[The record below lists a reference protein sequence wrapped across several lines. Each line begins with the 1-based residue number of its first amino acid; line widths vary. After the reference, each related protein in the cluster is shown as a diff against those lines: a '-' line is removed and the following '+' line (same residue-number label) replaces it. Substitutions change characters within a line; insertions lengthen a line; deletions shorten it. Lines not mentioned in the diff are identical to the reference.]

1 MQNKMNDSQLCRIR
15 TGYCLLGHLTFL
27 TMLVFSLV
35 WMFPRVCYIDS
46 AYQLFDLINSGHFTI
61 NDGRRSMVVSEL
73 LPLLFLKLHL
83 PLSWII
89 AAYSASFVLMA
100 YLCYVVV
107 RHLLKDYGTA
117 LAMLF
122 TFLCMNHTFMHCIS
136 ETFQLMFAA
145 ALLYALLACHRRTGS
160 KVAAV
165 CHAVAMLLVAA
176 FCAFIHPVAIFFL
189 AFVWLYVWVDEG
201 FHFRWETVFA
211 LAAFILV
218 EALKLLL
225 PAQGGRDATFL
236 LPLPELL
243 SKLPDFWHFGSL
255 RFLRDHI
262 FSLYYMPLLLFVWTS
277 VWYIRRRMVWKSL
290 FYIGF
295 NLGFLFI
302 TLWIYFAGDGPIAM
316 ERSFMPLALFTA
328 LPFVREVL
336 PEWKPIGH
344 RIAGLIMTLL
354 LALTFIR
361 MGSGAEKASVRL
373 HKMDNLL
380 VEARQEGVRKLF
392 VSKEDAD
399 ALGVEYSWGAAIET
413 MLYVTARHGREC
425 CSNMFIYED
434 AAALQLPECLL
445 ATDRVAFV
453 PWWIFLHRDG
463 LNAGYFP
470 LPDEPFYFLHTEGGR
485 HRFVRAE

>member
-1 MQNKMNDSQLCRIR
+1 MNDRLLRRIR
-15 TGYCLLGHLTFL
+15 TGYVYLGHLTFL

-35 WMFPRVCYIDS
+35 WMFPRVCYMDS
-46 AYQLFDLINSGHFTI
+46 AFQVFGLINSGSFTI
-61 NDGRRSMVVSEL
+61 NDGRCSMVVSEL

-83 PLSWII
+83 PLSGII
-89 AAYSASFVLMA
+89 AAYSVSFVLIG
-100 YLCYVVV
+100 YGCYIAVQ
-107 RHLLKDYGTA
+107 HLLKDYGTA

-122 TFLCMNHTFMHCIS
+122 PFLCMNHTFLHGIS
-136 ETFQLMFAA
+136 ETFQLIFAA
-145 ALLYALLACHRRTGS
+145 ALLYALLAYRRRSAS

-165 CHAVAMLLVAA
+165 CHAAALLAVAA

-201 FHFRWETVFA
+201 FSFRWETVFA
-211 LAAFILV
+211 LAAFVLV

-255 RFLRDHI
+255 KFFKDHI

-277 VWYIRRRMVWKSL
+277 VWYIRRKMVWKSV

-295 NLGFLFI
+295 NLFFLFI

-316 ERSFMPLALFTA
+316 ERSFLPMALFTA
-328 LPFVREVL
+328 LPFVREVM
-336 PEWKPIGH
+336 PEWKPFGH
-344 RIAGLIMTLL
+344 RIACLLLMLL

-361 MGSGAEKASVRL
+361 MGNGAEEASERL
-373 HKMDNLL
+373 QKMDDLL
-380 VEARQEGVRKLF
+380 VEARQEGVHKLF
-392 VSKEDAD
+392 VSKEDAESF
-399 ALGVEYSWGAAIET
+399 GVDYSWGTGIES

-425 CSNMFIYED
+425 CSNLFVYED
-434 AAALQLPECLL
+434 IAALQLPELL

-453 PWWIFLHRDG
+453 PWWIFLHREG
-463 LNAGYFP
+463 LNPEYFP
-470 LPDEPFYFLHTEGGR
+470 LPDEPFYFLHIDGNQ
-485 HRFVRAE
+485 HRFVRAQ

>member
-1 MQNKMNDSQLCRIR
+1 MNDRQLRRIR
-15 TGYCLLGHLTFL
+15 TGYVYLGHLTFL

-35 WMFPRVCYIDS
+35 WMFPRVCYMDS
-46 AYQLFDLINSGHFTI
+46 AYQVFDLINSGHFTI

-89 AAYSASFVLMA
+89 AAYSVSFALMA

-107 RHLLKDYGTA
+107 QHLLKDRRTA
-117 LAMLF
+117 LSMVIP
-122 TFLCMNHTFMHCIS
+122 FLCMNHTFLHGIS

-145 ALLYALLACHRRTGS
+145 ALLYALLAYRRRSSS

-165 CHAVAMLLVAA
+165 CHAAALLVVAA

-201 FHFRWETVFA
+201 FRFRWETVFA
-211 LAAFILV
+211 LAAFVLV

-262 FSLYYMPLLLFVWTS
+262 FSLYYMPIILFVWTS
-277 VWYIRRRMVWKSL
+277 VWYIRRKMVWKSV

-302 TLWIYFAGDGPIAM
+302 VLWIYFEGDGPIGM
-316 ERSFMPLALFTA
+316 ERSFLPMALFTA
-328 LPFVREVL
+328 LPFVREVM
-336 PEWKPIGH
+336 PEWKPFGH
-344 RIAGLIMTLL
+344 RIACLLLMLL

-361 MGSGAEKASVRL
+361 MGNGAERASERL
-373 HKMDNLL
+373 QKMDDLL
-380 VEARQEGVRKLF
+380 VEARQEGVCKLC
-392 VSKEDAD
+392 VSREDA
-399 ALGVEYSWGAAIET
+399 ASFGVGYSWSTGIESI
-413 MLYVTARHGREC
+413 LYSTARHGREC
-425 CSNMFIYED
+425 CSNLFVYED
-434 AAALQLPECLL
+434 ISALQLPELLSDDCL
-445 ATDRVAFV
+445 AFV
-453 PWWIFLHRDG
+453 PWWIFLHREEFNTD
-463 LNAGYFP
+463 YFP
-470 LPDEPFYFLHTEGGR
+470 MLDKPFYFLQTDGER
-485 HRFVRAE
+485 YRFVRAE